1 MTRDT
6 DEIDIID
13 DEDKA
18 TDDALATSWWAQLPD
33 FIKPSYPFDLPPER
47 LPFAQFVFTEVGA
60 PRRCPEA
67 ACRRAGACGGGD
79 GPPCFR
85 AARKY
90 LWHVLFLWWMRST
103 PTARTRNTKRRC
115 APKAARTRRTRR
127 RRRGPRKPRAGGGG
141 ADAASMH
148 AARLGRSHT
157 LYICT
162 CA

>member
-6 DEIDIID
+6 DEIEIID

-18 TDDALATSWWAQLPD
+18 TDDALATSWWEQLPD

-85 AARKY
+85 ADRKY
-90 LWHVLFLWWMRST
+90 LWHVLFLWWMRVYADCTDEEYEASLRAKGS
-103 PTARTRNTKRRC
+103 PYAPDA
-115 APKAARTRRTRR
+115 APKARPAKAARR
-127 RRRGPRKPRAGGGG
+127 RRRR
-141 ADAASMH
+141 
-148 AARLGRSHT
+148 
-157 LYICT
+157 
-162 CA
+162 